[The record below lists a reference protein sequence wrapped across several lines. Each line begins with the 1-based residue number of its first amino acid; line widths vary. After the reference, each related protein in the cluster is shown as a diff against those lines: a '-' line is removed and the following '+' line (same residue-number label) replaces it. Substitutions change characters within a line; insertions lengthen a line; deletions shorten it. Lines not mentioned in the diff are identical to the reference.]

1 MKLYKVIDRFITI
14 DGEKVMIIS
23 DENGINGVETIV
35 INDNKIIINGS
46 EYEDLGVENGIHKLR
61 EKNKTPERGY
71 YIRTNEYKSAVIN
84 DVFEELL
91 FMKEFYGNKLNK
103 DLSKDAIVLKN
114 AINIVWEELLLY
126 TNIDILVKDK
136 KERENETKI

>member
-1 MKLYKVIDRFITI
+1 MKKYCHNCNEVTEYVVTKEQQNINVKGTPFNLKLYISRCKVC
-14 DGEKVMIIS
+14 GEEVFVK
-23 DENGINGVETIV
+23 ENEIK
-35 INDNKIIINGS
+35 NDKIMFDA
-46 EYEDLGVENGIHKLR
+46 Y

-114 AINIVWEELLLY
+114 AINIVWEELLLH

-136 KERENETKI
+136 KGDI